1 MTRIVERRARLLAV
15 GIAIVLAI
23 AAWMANL
30 QQADARPA
38 YEASSRFNV
47 REVDAAHARPLID
60 AGAIVIDVRSREAFD
75 QGHIAGAVN
84 IPVAR
89 LRSLLPDDP
98 VFDRTQPII
107 ICSAEPALGAES
119 TAIVNDAGFS
129 GAVSLRGGM
138 DDWLRAGLPTE
149 KPEA

>member
-1 MTRIVERRARLLAV
+1 
-15 GIAIVLAI
+15 
-23 AAWMANL
+23 
-30 QQADARPA
+30 
-38 YEASSRFNV
+38 
-47 REVDAAHARPLID
+47 
-60 AGAIVIDVRSREAFD
+60 
-75 QGHIAGAVN
+75 
-84 IPVAR
+84 
-89 LRSLLPDDP
+89 